1 MDARINRKELLHHGR
16 VFDVTLES
24 VTLPNGACTD
34 MTIIRHPGAAAIVP
48 LTEDHHVLMLKQYRH
63 AIGRDWW
70 EIPAGT
76 FNGREE
82 PMACAQR
89 ELAEET
95 GYKAHTWDPLGSI
108 SPVPGYSDEC
118 IHLFL
123 ARDLSRTRRQLDF
136 DEIIEVHTLAL
147 DQVVDMIMNGQVE
160 DAKTIAAIFRTLPI
174 IGRGISDGSNCA
186 RPSDSG
192 SPAALSD

>member
-1 MDARINRKELLHHGR
+1 MDARINRKEVLHHGR
-16 VFDVTLES
+16 VFDVTIEN
-24 VTLPNGACTD
+24 VTLPNGASTD

-48 LTEDHHVLMLKQYRH
+48 LTADLQVLMLKQYRH

-76 FNGREE
+76 FNHRED

-95 GYKAHTWDPLGSI
+95 GYKASIWDPLGSI
-108 SPVPGYSDEC
+108 SPVPGYSDER

-123 ARDLSRTRRQLDF
+123 ARDLSRTRQQLDF
-136 DEIIEVHTLAL
+136 DEIIEVHALAL
-147 DQVVDMIMNGQVE
+147 DQVLAMIMNGQVE

-174 IGRGISDGSNCA
+174 IGRRISDSSNSA
-186 RPSDSG
+186 RPADSG
-192 SPAALSD
+192 SPSVPSD